1 MAVYIYI
8 SLFVDIVDHEI
19 AMEIISNLGN
29 NMEVLALPK
38 EMGKMVSTLVFH

>member
-8 SLFVDIVDHEI
+8 SLFVDIVDHKI
-19 AMEIISNLGN
+19 AMESIGNLGN

-38 EMGKMVSTLVFH
+38 ELGMIVFH